1 MKKLGFG
8 LMRLPRK
15 DNEFDYEK
23 VCDLVDKFIDNGFT
37 YFDTAYVY
45 DGSED
50 IFRRT
55 IAERYPRNAYQLA
68 DKLPCWHIKFKDDV
82 PVIFNTSLK
91 RCNLDYFD
99 YYLIH
104 SLQNNRAHE
113 YDLYDCWDFCN
124 EMKKE
129 GKIKNFG
136 FSFHGTPDLLEKTL
150 EAHPEVD
157 FVQLQ
162 INYLDWESDTV
173 FSRKNYEICRQ
184 HDKKIIV
191 MEPVKGGLLADVP
204 DMAAK
209 KLRKIDQSA
218 SFSSLALRF
227 AASLDGVMMVL
238 SGMSTIEQVI
248 DNINTFDN
256 FVPLNDE
263 EIKIILEA
271 SEIINTSPAIACTS
285 CKYCIENCPKLISI
299 PDVFGAYNNMYR
311 NGMWSA
317 KEQYK
322 KFIDD
327 KASAPAAEC
336 ISCRRCESVCPQ
348 HLSISEQLEKI
359 SKIFDNR

>member
-1 MKKLGFG
+1 
-8 LMRLPRK
+8 MRLPRK
-15 DNEFDYEK
+15 DNQFDYEK

-68 DKLPCWHIKFKDDV
+68 DKLPCWHIKTKADV

-173 FSRKNYEICRQ
+173 FSRKN
-184 HDKKIIV
+184 
-191 MEPVKGGLLADVP
+191 
-204 DMAAK
+204 
-209 KLRKIDQSA
+209 
-218 SFSSLALRF
+218 
-227 AASLDGVMMVL
+227 
-238 SGMSTIEQVI
+238 
-248 DNINTFDN
+248 
-256 FVPLNDE
+256 
-263 EIKIILEA
+263 
-271 SEIINTSPAIACTS
+271 
-285 CKYCIENCPKLISI
+285 
-299 PDVFGAYNNMYR
+299 
-311 NGMWSA
+311 
-317 KEQYK
+317 
-322 KFIDD
+322 
-327 KASAPAAEC
+327 
-336 ISCRRCESVCPQ
+336 
-348 HLSISEQLEKI
+348 
-359 SKIFDNR
+359 